1 MGLVKT
7 NEGAYIFFYY
17 FRQMRTLRQEKEEAD
32 GKVEEAKGNSKRLM
46 AEKNQLKSEM
56 EQREQKSA
64 AIIQNLK

>member
-1 MGLVKT
+1 
-7 NEGAYIFFYY
+7 
-17 FRQMRTLRQEKEEAD
+17 MRTLRQEKEEAD
-32 GKVEEAKGNSKRLM
+32 NKVDQAKDTSKRLM